1 MVQEIIAMLEGA
13 YSENTLRAYRSDF
26 AAFER
31 FCAANGYDPFPASEA
46 SIADWVAALAEEKKR
61 PATIK
66 RYVAS
71 IGLLHDYGR
80 FQNPTKGLVVKLAL
94 RRASRALGTRQR
106 QAAPI
111 NRELLEAML
120 ATCKTDLH
128 GLRDRLLLNL
138 AYDTARRRSELT
150 SLLIE
155 DVEHGE
161 AQPTRL
167 LLRRS
172 KTDGYGRGLY
182 LQTSQNTTKALQCWL
197 HRSGLKTGPILRG
210 IKGSV
215 IQPSMHPS
223 QIARVLKKRAR
234 LTGLEQE
241 KVKQISGHSTRVG
254 RAQDLLLGGASLPQ
268 IMARGGWTKLE
279 TAMRYCEAATLRP

>member
-1 MVQEIIAMLEGA
+1 MIEKILDLLTGA

-31 FCAANGYDPFPASEA
+31 FCAANGYGPFPACEE
-46 SIADWVAALAEEKKR
+46 SIAAWVAALAEERKR

-66 RYVAS
+66 RYVTS

-80 FQNPTKGLVVKLAL
+80 FQNPTKGIEVKLAL
-94 RRASRALGTRQR
+94 RRASRALGTQQR

-120 ATCKTDLH
+120 ATCSSDIH

-150 SLLIE
+150 SLLI
-155 DVEHGE
+155 DDIEHGE
-161 AQPTRL
+161 AQPARL

-182 LQTSQNTTKALQCWL
+182 LQISQNTAEALHCWL
-197 HRSGLKTGPILRG
+197 GKSGLNTGPILRG

-223 QIARVLKKRAR
+223 QIARVLKKRAG

-241 KVKQISGHSTRVG
+241 KVKLISGHSTRVG
-254 RAQDLLLGGASLPQ
+254 HAQDLLLSGASLPQ
-268 IMARGGWTKLE
+268 IMIRGRWSKLE
-279 TAMRYCEAATLRP
+279 TAMRYCEAATL